1 MLIPKYASHSH
12 TADQISHS
20 ASLSYYQPYYENKST
35 MNKWMN
41 DIDNYLIYKISNNT
55 FHLANQLKRQ
65 LVDILKEFLK
75 VNSVS
80 Y

>member
-1 MLIPKYASHSH
+1 
-12 TADQISHS
+12 
-20 ASLSYYQPYYENKST
+20 